1 MERPL
6 TTLCKKC
13 EALHGFPAQSKFPC
27 VTWFH
32 VLSLPWDPHRPLCV
46 LALHGRFHHP
56 EVCPLPPHPA
66 FLLELFSCF
75 VVFSY
80 IINSG
85 EMSLNPLS
93 VLMDAGMDGRPFCF
107 SDDHIV

>member
-1 MERPL
+1 M
-6 TTLCKKC
+6 
-13 EALHGFPAQSKFPC
+13 HGFPEKMG
-27 VTWFH
+27 T
-32 VLSLPWDPHRPLCV
+32 VLSPPWLSHVRGDAHSMGSPHASPPPSV
-46 LALHGRFHHP
+46 K
-56 EVCPLPPHPA
+56 CPLPPHPA

-107 SDDHIV
+107 SDDHVV